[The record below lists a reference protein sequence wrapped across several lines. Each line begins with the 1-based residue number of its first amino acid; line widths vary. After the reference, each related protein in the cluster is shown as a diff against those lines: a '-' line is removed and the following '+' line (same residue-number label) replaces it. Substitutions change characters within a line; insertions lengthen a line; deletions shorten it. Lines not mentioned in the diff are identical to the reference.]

1 MKAIGQ
7 STASDNKCCEFKPQ
21 LQKSEWYYGKV
32 YVSIYA
38 KPKNSLGD
46 TRAIYT
52 RILYNEFTLKT
63 GAFMFPWEYLFVFLG
78 FLTVFG
84 TLVWLSQKPILRFY
98 NKYFGFT
105 AVGTSGGDDLLEQ
118 QLDEFFARN
127 KQLFDQKFNRN
138 HSDSPAPK
146 NPDPSTELTCQ
157 STPNPHISP
166 QEKFLGIILADL
178 TLTSE
183 KSHTNSDPDTIDI
196 DDFN

>member
-7 STASDNKCCEFKPQ
+7 SISSDKKCCEFKPE

-32 YVSIYA
+32 YVSLWA
-38 KPKNSLGD
+38 TPKNSLGD

-52 RILYNEFTLKT
+52 RILYNEFTVKS

-84 TLVWLSQKPILRFY
+84 TLVWLSQKPIMRFY

-118 QLDEFFARN
+118 QLDEFFERN

-138 HSDSPAPK
+138 HSDASTAK
-146 NPDPSTELTCQ
+146 NSDPSTELTSQ
-157 STPNPHISP
+157 SHPKHQTDRE
-166 QEKFLGIILADL
+166 EKFLGIILADL

-183 KSHTNSDPDTIDI
+183 KDHPSDDSDTICVDE
-196 DDFN
+196 FN